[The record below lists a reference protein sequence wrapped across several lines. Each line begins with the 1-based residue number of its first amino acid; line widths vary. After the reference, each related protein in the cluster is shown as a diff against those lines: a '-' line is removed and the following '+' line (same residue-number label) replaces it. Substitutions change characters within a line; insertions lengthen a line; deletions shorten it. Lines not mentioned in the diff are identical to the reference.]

1 MALSR
6 QDQTEL
12 MSCQIC
18 YETFKIPKI
27 LPCLHTF
34 CEQCIHEFIIS
45 TGRKKEPHSRKEFSC
60 PTCKTLVKPTD
71 AKSDIDKWAANLPH
85 NVSIQEM
92 LDMSNGENKKC
103 SACKRHDEIS
113 EAKFWCEICEE
124 AFCEKCND
132 MHSRMKLSA
141 SHNVIPVE
149 EVASFSYGMVVNA
162 ISEHCSVH
170 PSNLVD
176 VFCCDHKIICCGSCV
191 STKHRRCKRV
201 MTIASLMTSG
211 KYMSL
216 PLKITEIKQAI
227 ESLIKEKDQEKADI
241 KLATEDTEEE
251 AKEFLEQLKCKLDNL
266 FDTFAKQLHMF
277 RDEKYTSFNVRM
289 RLLEQFVKNLD
300 HWIRSIEVV
309 EKFGT
314 KTQLFI
320 LVENIKHH
328 IASNVS
334 EISRVNQSDT
344 LVDLSFQKK
353 GIFSQLETCETMVE
367 IGTFKTFESPI
378 FGQMIGIYKCCAGL
392 GLNCYPKF
400 KNAYVTF
407 VKSICITGSK
417 FSCGVCI
424 DEKYMVV
431 GDARPQKKLYI
442 IEKHSGYIV
451 STTDIH
457 GDVKRLCYDK
467 KSKQL
472 FISCY
477 SEELYKAD
485 VKAEEIIKVTK
496 MPFNEDHVG
505 ALFSSNNDVY
515 VVVNRAIKKF
525 SINAD
530 SDDMTTC
537 FYTNT
542 ECGLNGMNV
551 IGKYI
556 VFTTADNEIKCSTL
570 QGKRK
575 FCYKN
580 DELESPKCIAVLSS
594 GLTLVVDRANSGSL
608 HLLSEDGL
616 KHRRLL
622 EKFDNVNNPAD
633 IWLDG
638 NEELVYVAG
647 GKYIDTYRIVADQQN
662 DSTVA

>member
-6 QDQTEL
+6 PFNDQTEL
-12 MSCQIC
+12 FTCQIC
-18 YETFKIPKI
+18 NETFKVPKI

-45 TGRKKEPHSRKEFSC
+45 TGRKKEPHSTCSRKEFSC
-60 PTCKTLVKPTD
+60 PTCKTIIKPTNT
-71 AKSDIDKWAANLPH
+71 KSDIDTWAADLPH
-85 NVSIQEM
+85 NVSIREM
-92 LDMSNGENKKC
+92 IAKSNGENKKC
-103 SACKRHDEIS
+103 GACKRHYEIS

-124 AFCEKCND
+124 AFCDKCND

-141 SHNVIPVE
+141 LHNVIPVE
-149 EVASFSYGMVVNA
+149 EFASLTYGMVVNA
-162 ISEHCSVH
+162 IPEHCYVH

-191 STKHRRCKRV
+191 STMHRRCKRV
-201 MTIASLMTSG
+201 MTIASVMTSV
-211 KYMSL
+211 KYQSL
-216 PLKITEIKQAI
+216 PEKINEIKQAV
-227 ESLIKEKDQEKADI
+227 ENLLKEKDQEKAGI
-241 KLATEDTEEE
+241 KLATEYTEEE
-251 AKEFLEQLKCKLDNL
+251 ATKFLEQLKSKLDNL
-266 FDTFAKQLHMF
+266 FDTFVKQLHMF

-289 RLLEQFVKNLD
+289 RLLEQFGKNLD

-320 LVENIKHH
+320 LVEKIKHH

-334 EISRVNQSDT
+334 EITRVHQRDT
-344 LVDLSFQKK
+344 LVELSFQKK
-353 GIFSQLETCETMVE
+353 GIFSQLETMVE
-367 IGTFKTFESPI
+367 IGTFKTYESPI
-378 FGQMIGIYKCCAGL
+378 FGQMIDIYKRCAGF

-400 KNAYVTF
+400 ENANVTF
-407 VKSICITGSK
+407 VESICVTGSK
-417 FSCGVCI
+417 FTCGVCI
-424 DEKYMVV
+424 DEKYMII
-431 GDARPQKKLYI
+431 GDAGPQKKMYVV
-442 IEKHSGYIV
+442 EKHSGCIV

-477 SEELYKAD
+477 SEELYKAE
-485 VKAEEIIKVTK
+485 VKAKEIVKLTK
-496 MPFNEDHVG
+496 NPFNKDHIG
-505 ALFSSNNDVY
+505 ALFSSNNEVY

-530 SDDMTTC
+530 SNEMSTC
-537 FYTNT
+537 FNTNT
-542 ECGLNGMNV
+542 GCGLNGMNV

-556 VFTTADNEIKCSTL
+556 VFTTADKEIKCSTL
-570 QGKRK
+570 QGKNK

-580 DELESPKCIAVLSS
+580 EKLESPECIAVLSS
-594 GLTLVVDRANSGSL
+594 GLTVVVDRANGGSL
-608 HLLSEDGL
+608 NLLSEDGL
-616 KHRRLL
+616 KHRRIL
-622 EKFDNVNNPAD
+622 EKFKNVNNPTD

-647 GKYIDTYRIVADQQN
+647 GQYIDAYRIITDQQN
-662 DSTVA
+662 DIR